1 MKKQVFIIGGGI
13 VGSTAAFYL
22 SQEEQIDLTLIDS
35 GVGTAT
41 RAAAGIICPWMAQK
55 KNKDWYK
62 LTSDGAVFYRQLV
75 ADLEKSGAAE
85 IPFKQTGTIGLKSKP
100 ELLDKIQK
108 IAEDRRVDTPTIGKI
123 TPLIGA
129 EISQYLPPLKPDFF
143 GIHLEG
149 GGRIDGGRLIDI
161 LQEQVLKNGGAL
173 LQGQAKLLDANTVEV
188 EHQVLSADHIILATG
203 AWLPHILEPLGYQV
217 DVRPQKG
224 QLLELDTEFDTDDW
238 PVCMPYGEIDIL
250 PFENGK
256 IIIGATHEDD
266 MGYDLELDPEKIQ
279 AMHDKIAEFMP
290 DLANYPV
297 ARTRIGTRAYTS
309 TYSPFYGNIEDMPN
323 VWVASGLGSTGL
335 TNGPIIGW
343 QIANEILGYETNFD
357 RTPYS
362 PNNYIKRVKN
372 CTDPKKLDKKYY

>member
-1 MKKQVFIIGGGI
+1 M
-13 VGSTAAFYL
+13 
-22 SQEEQIDLTLIDS
+22 
-35 GVGTAT
+35 GTAT

-149 GGRIDGGRLIDI
+149 GGRIDGSRLIDI

-188 EHQVLSADHIILATG
+188 EHQVFSADHIILATG

-224 QLLELDTEFDTDDW
+224 QLLELDTEYDTDNW

-250 PFENGK
+250 PLK
-256 IIIGATHEDD
+256 
-266 MGYDLELDPEKIQ
+266 MEKSLLVQLMKMIW
-279 AMHDKIAEFMP
+279 
-290 DLANYPV
+290 
-297 ARTRIGTRAYTS
+297 GT
-309 TYSPFYGNIEDMPN
+309 I
-323 VWVASGLGSTGL
+323 
-335 TNGPIIGW
+335 
-343 QIANEILGYETNFD
+343 
-357 RTPYS
+357 
-362 PNNYIKRVKN
+362 
-372 CTDPKKLDKKYY
+372 